1 MNLNLNNALSDIWKI
16 LTPLDKRKLGVVSIL
31 VVFMTIIESLGVVS
45 IMPFLA
51 VLANPESAQHNFLLK
66 KIYIFL
72 DVNNINQFIVY
83 LGVISLFIVVFSAIL
98 KIITQ
103 HGLNRF
109 SSLQR
114 HYFSSRLLDIYL
126 KQNYSFFIQRNSADL
141 TKILLN
147 DVDQVVWGVLKPLL
161 TILSYGLIVMAMII
175 LLIFYDPLMALT
187 IAGVIILFYTLMFL
201 IVKKFMKKIS
211 QEFLKANI
219 ERYQSC
225 QEVFGGIKDVMINH
239 AHDYYY
245 KRFDQ
250 NSRIHAR
257 HLASQESLAQIPL
270 HIIETIGYGC
280 LILLAIFLVLQ
291 NHSVGT
297 ILPVIGLYG
306 VAAYRMLPAA
316 QNIYRAITTYKFSE
330 HILNGVVDEFVL
342 HSSEKGLNI
351 NSESVQFN
359 QFIELVN
366 VSFAY
371 PNQLEKQVLKN
382 INLRI
387 DKNTSLGI
395 IGKSGSGKSTL
406 MDIMLGLLEPTSG
419 VLKIDGKVI
428 NDANVR
434 SWQSLVSYVPQFI
447 YLADMTIAENIAF
460 GISKE
465 KIDFQLVKDVAKLAQ
480 IDEFIIQDLK
490 DDYNTVIGERGILL
504 SGGQRQRL
512 GIARALYKQP
522 QVIFMDEATS
532 ALDTETEKAVNEAIQ
547 SLNGKMTMVII
558 AHRESAIMGC
568 DSIITCEK
576 ILKDSTK

>member
-1 MNLNLNNALSDIWKI
+1 MDNSLFKIWKI
-16 LTPLDKRKLGVVSIL
+16 LTPLDKKKLGVVSIL
-31 VVFMTIIESLGVVS
+31 VVFMTIIESIGVVS

-51 VLANPESAQHNFLLK
+51 VLANPESIQHNFLLK
-66 KIYIFL
+66 KVYNFFK
-72 DVNNINQFIVY
+72 VQSSNQFVIY
-83 LGVISLFIVVFSAIL
+83 LGVISLIIVVFSAVL
-98 KIITQ
+98 KILTQ
-103 HGLNRF
+103 YALNRF

-114 HYFSSRLLDIYL
+114 HYFSSRLLKVYL

-147 DVDQVVWGVLKPLL
+147 DVDQVVWGVIKPVLS
-161 TILSYGLIVMAMII
+161 ILSYGLIIVAMIV
-175 LLIFYDPLMALT
+175 LLIFYDPMMALT
-187 IAGVIILFYTLMFL
+187 TAGVIVSFYASMFY
-201 IVKKFMKKIS
+201 IVKKFMKRIS
-211 QEFLKANI
+211 KEFSIANQ

-239 AHDYYY
+239 AHDYYF

-257 HLASQESLAQIPL
+257 HLASQESLGQIPL

-330 HILNGVVDEFVL
+330 HILNGVSREFELDSNEIIQNISQEVIKFN
-342 HSSEKGLNI
+342 HS
-351 NSESVQFN
+351 
-359 QFIELVN
+359 IELDN

-371 PNQLEKQVLKN
+371 PNKSEKLILEH
-382 INLRI
+382 INLKI
-387 DKNTSLGI
+387 DKNSSLGI
-395 IGKSGSGKSTL
+395 TGKSGSGKSTL
-406 MDIMLGLLEPTSG
+406 MDIMLGLLQPTSG

-428 NDANVR
+428 NDTNVR
-434 SWQSLVSYVPQFI
+434 NWQSLVSYVPQFI
-447 YLADMTIAENIAF
+447 YLADMTVAENIAF
-460 GISKE
+460 GVPKDQ
-465 KIDFQLVKDVAKLAQ
+465 IDFEVVVKSAKLAQ
-480 IDEFIIQDLK
+480 IDEFIIQNLK
-490 DDYNTVIGERGILL
+490 DGYNTMIGERGILL

-512 GIARALYKQP
+512 GIARAMYKQP

-532 ALDTETEKAVNEAIQ
+532 ALDSETERAVNEAIQ

-558 AHRESAIMGC
+558 AHRESAIENC
-568 DSIITCEK
+568 NDIFYI
-576 ILKDSTK
+576 

>member
-1 MNLNLNNALSDIWKI
+1 MSSSLKNIWNI
-16 LTPLDKRKLGVVSIL
+16 LTPLDKRKLSVVSIL
-31 VVFMTIIESLGVVS
+31 VIFVTIIESIGVVS

-51 VLANPESAQHNFLLK
+51 VLANPESAQQNFLLK
-66 KIYIFL
+66 KIYVL
-72 DVNNINQFIVY
+72 LGVNTSNQFIVY
-83 LGVISLFIVVFSAIL
+83 LGCISLVIVVFSAFL
-98 KIITQ
+98 KVIAQ
-103 HGLNRF
+103 YSLNRF
-109 SSLQR
+109 SNLQR

-141 TKILLN
+141 TKIILN

-161 TILSYGLIVMAMII
+161 TVLSYGFIVIAMILI
-175 LLIFYDPLMALT
+175 LIFYDPLMALT
-187 IAGVIILFYTLMFL
+187 IASVIIAFYMLMFL
-201 IVKKFMKKIS
+201 VVKTFMKRIS
-211 QEFLKANI
+211 QEYSKANQ

-245 KRFDQ
+245 ERFDR

-257 HLASQESLAQIPL
+257 HLAAQESLGQIPL
-270 HIIETIGYGC
+270 HVMETIGYGC

-330 HILNGVVDEFVL
+330 HILNGVSHEFELDSNEVKQTIRQ
-342 HSSEKGLNI
+342 EMIK
-351 NSESVQFN
+351 FN
-359 QFIELVN
+359 YRIELED

-371 PNQLEKQVLKN
+371 PNSPEKKILEH
-382 INLRI
+382 INLTI
-387 DKNTSLGI
+387 DKNNSLGI
-395 IGKSGSGKSTL
+395 TGKSGSGKSTL
-406 MDIMLGLLEPTSG
+406 MDIMLGLLQPTSG
-419 VLKIDGKVI
+419 LLKIDGEVI
-428 NDANVR
+428 NHSNVQ

-447 YLADMTIAENIAF
+447 YLADMTVAENIAF
-460 GISKE
+460 GIAKDQ
-465 KIDFQLVKDVAKLAQ
+465 IDFQLVQNAAKLAQ
-480 IDEFIIQDLK
+480 IDEFITQNLK
-490 DDYNTVIGERGILL
+490 DGYNTMIGERGILL

-532 ALDTETEKAVNEAIQ
+532 ALDTKTEKAVNEAIK
-547 SLNGKMTMVII
+547 SLSGKMTMVII
-558 AHRESAIMGC
+558 AHRESAVADC
-568 DSIITCEK
+568 NK
-576 ILKDSTK
+576 LLRL

>member
-1 MNLNLNNALSDIWKI
+1 MWKI
-16 LTPLDKRKLGVVSIL
+16 LTPLDKRKLGIVSIL
-31 VVFMTIIESLGVVS
+31 VIFMTVIESLGVVS

-51 VLANPESAQHNFLLK
+51 VLANPESGQQNFLLK
-66 KIYIFL
+66 KLYIL
-72 DVNNINQFIVY
+72 LNAKDKNQFIVY
-83 LGVISLFIVVFSAIL
+83 LGGISLVIVIFSAVL
-98 KIITQ
+98 KIISQ
-103 HGLNRF
+103 YSLNRF

-147 DVDQVVWGVLKPLL
+147 DVDQVVWGILKPLL
-161 TILSYGLIVMAMII
+161 TVLSYGLIIIAMII
-175 LLIFYDPLMALT
+175 LLILYDPLMAFT
-187 IAGVIILFYTLMFL
+187 TAGVIITFYTVMFL
-201 IVKKFMKKIS
+201 VVKKFMKKIS
-211 QEFLKANI
+211 QEFSKANQ

-245 KRFDQ
+245 ERFNR

-257 HLASQESLAQIPL
+257 HLATQESLGQIPL
-270 HIIETIGYGC
+270 HIIETIGYGS

-291 NHSVGT
+291 DQHVGV

-316 QNIYRAITTYKFSE
+316 QNIYRSVTTYKFSE
-330 HILNGVVDEFVL
+330 HILNVVIREL
-342 HSSEKGLNI
+342 GLDLK
-351 NSESVQFN
+351 ESVQN
-359 QFIELVN
+359 TNNEIVQYNYSIELVD

-371 PNQLEKQVLKN
+371 PNRPEKKILEH
-382 INLRI
+382 INLTI
-387 DKNTSLGI
+387 DKNTSLGVT
-395 IGKSGSGKSTL
+395 GKSGSGKSTL
-406 MDIMLGLLEPTSG
+406 MDIMLGLLQPTSG
-419 VLKIDGKVI
+419 LLKIDGKVI
-428 NDANVR
+428 NEANVQ
-434 SWQSLVSYVPQFI
+434 SWQNLVSYVPQFI

-460 GISKE
+460 GTPKDQ
-465 KIDFQLVKDVAKLAQ
+465 IDFQLVKNAAKLAQ
-480 IDEFIIQDLK
+480 IDEFIIQNLK
-490 DDYNTVIGERGILL
+490 DGYNTMIGERGILL

-532 ALDTETEKAVNEAIQ
+532 ALDTETEIAVNEAIQ

-558 AHRESAIMGC
+558 AHRESAVAGC
-568 DSIITCEK
+568 DRIMA
-576 ILKDSTK
+576 L

>member
-1 MNLNLNNALSDIWKI
+1 MFKTLQQLWNI
-16 LTPLDKRKLGVVSIL
+16 LTPLDKKKLGVVAIF

-51 VLANPESAQHNFLLK
+51 VLANQESVQHNFLLK
-66 KIYIFL
+66 RLYIWFQ
-72 DVNNINQFIVY
+72 VENTNQFIVY
-83 LGVISLFIVVFSAIL
+83 LGLISLSIVIFSAVL
-98 KIITQ
+98 KIMTQ
-103 HGLNRF
+103 YSLNRF

-114 HYFSSRLLDIYL
+114 HYFSSRLLSIYL

-161 TILSYGLIVMAMII
+161 TILSYGLIVIAMII
-175 LLIFYDPLMALT
+175 LLIFYDPLMAFT
-187 IAGVIILFYTLMFL
+187 IAGVIIAFYTLMFL
-201 IVKKFMKKIS
+201 VVKKFMKKIS
-211 QEFLKANI
+211 QEFSRANQ

-245 KRFDQ
+245 KRFDH

-257 HLASQESLAQIPL
+257 HLASQESLGQIPL

-280 LILLAIFLVLQ
+280 LIILAIFLVLQ

-306 VAAYRMLPAA
+306 VAAYRMLPAT
-316 QNIYRAITTYKFSE
+316 QNIYRAVTTYKFSE
-330 HILNGVVDEFVL
+330 HILNDVICEFELDSKERVQNIDNQL
-342 HSSEKGLNI
+342 VEFNHS
-351 NSESVQFN
+351 
-359 QFIELVN
+359 IELID
-366 VSFAY
+366 VSFSY
-371 PNQLEKQVLKN
+371 PNRPEKKILEH
-382 INLRI
+382 INLKV
-387 DKNTSLGI
+387 DKNSSLGI
-395 IGKSGSGKSTL
+395 TGKSGSGKSTL
-406 MDIMLGLLEPTSG
+406 MDIMLGLLQPTSG
-419 VLKIDGKVI
+419 VLKIDGKAI
-428 NDANVR
+428 NEKNAK

-447 YLADMTIAENIAF
+447 YLADMTVAENIAF
-460 GISKE
+460 GIPKDQ
-465 KIDFQLVKDVAKLAQ
+465 IDFQSVRNAAQLAQ
-480 IDEFIIQDLK
+480 IDEFIIQNLK
-490 DDYNTVIGERGILL
+490 DGYNTIIGERGILL

-558 AHRESAIMGC
+558 AHRESAVAGC
-568 DSIITCEK
+568 DK
-576 ILKDSTK
+576 ILNL

>member
-1 MNLNLNNALSDIWKI
+1 MWKI
-16 LTPLDKRKLGVVSIL
+16 LTPLDKRKLGIVSIL
-31 VVFMTIIESLGVVS
+31 VIFMTVVESLGVVS

-51 VLANPESAQHNFLLK
+51 VLANPESAQQNFLLK
-66 KIYIFL
+66 QLYIL
-72 DVNNINQFIVY
+72 LNAKDKNQFIVY
-83 LGVISLFIVVFSAIL
+83 LGGVSLVTVIFSAVL
-98 KIITQ
+98 KIISQ
-103 HGLNRF
+103 YSLNRF

-147 DVDQVVWGVLKPLL
+147 DVDQVVWGILKPLL
-161 TILSYGLIVMAMII
+161 TVLSYGLIIIAMII
-175 LLIFYDPLMALT
+175 LLILYDPLMAFT
-187 IAGVIILFYTLMFL
+187 TAGVIITFYTVMFL
-201 IVKKFMKKIS
+201 VVKKFMKKIS
-211 QEFLKANI
+211 QEFSKANQ

-245 KRFDQ
+245 ERFNR

-257 HLASQESLAQIPL
+257 HLATQESLGQIPL

-291 NHSVGT
+291 DQHVGV

-316 QNIYRAITTYKFSE
+316 QNIYRSVTTYKFSE
-330 HILNGVVDEFVL
+330 HILNGVIREFEFDL
-342 HSSEKGLNI
+342 K
-351 NSESVQFN
+351 ESVQN
-359 QFIELVN
+359 TNNEIVQYNHSIELVDA
-366 VSFAY
+366 SFAY
-371 PNQLEKQVLKN
+371 PNRPEKKILEH

-387 DKNTSLGI
+387 DKNTSLGVT
-395 IGKSGSGKSTL
+395 GKSGSGKSTL
-406 MDIMLGLLEPTSG
+406 MDIMLGLLQPTSG
-419 VLKIDGKVI
+419 LLKIDGKVI
-428 NDANVR
+428 NEANVQ
-434 SWQSLVSYVPQFI
+434 SWQNLVSYVPQFI
-447 YLADMTIAENIAF
+447 YLADITIAENIAF
-460 GISKE
+460 GTPKDQ
-465 KIDFQLVKDVAKLAQ
+465 IDFQLVKNAAKLAQ
-480 IDEFIIQDLK
+480 IDEFIIQNLK
-490 DDYNTVIGERGILL
+490 DGYNTMIGERGILL

-558 AHRESAIMGC
+558 AHRKSAVENC
-568 DSIITCEK
+568 DKVIR
-576 ILKDSTK
+576 LVNV

>member
-1 MNLNLNNALSDIWKI
+1 MSSALNNALSNIWKI

-31 VVFMTIIESLGVVS
+31 VVFMTIIESLGVIS

-72 DVNNINQFIVY
+72 AVNNTNQFIVY
-83 LGVISLFIVVFSAIL
+83 LGFISLFIVVFSAIL

-141 TKILLN
+141 TKVLLN

-161 TILSYGLIVMAMII
+161 TILSYGLIVITMII

-187 IAGVIILFYTLMFL
+187 IAGVIVLFYTLMFL

-211 QEFLKANI
+211 QEFSKANI

-239 AHDYYY
+239 AHNYYY

-280 LILLAIFLVLQ
+280 LILLSIFLVLQ
-291 NHSVGT
+291 DHSVGT

-330 HILNGVVDEFVL
+330 HILNGVVDEF
-342 HSSEKGLNI
+342 GLATKENDI
-351 NSESVQFN
+351 NSESIQFN
-359 QFIELVN
+359 QSIELVDVN
-366 VSFAY
+366 FAY
-371 PNQLEKQVLKN
+371 PNQLEKKILKN

-387 DKNTSLGI
+387 EKNTSLGI
-395 IGKSGSGKSTL
+395 TGKSGSGKSTL
-406 MDIMLGLLEPTSG
+406 MDIMLGLLQPSSG
-419 VLKIDGKVI
+419 VLKVDGQVI
-428 NDANVR
+428 NDTNVR

-447 YLADMTIAENIAF
+447 YLADMTVAENIAF
-460 GISKE
+460 GIPKNQ
-465 KIDFQLVKDVAKLAQ
+465 IDIQLVKEAAKLAQ
-480 IDEFIIQDLK
+480 IDEFITQDLK
-490 DDYNTVIGERGILL
+490 DSYNTVIGERGILL

-547 SLNGKMTMVII
+547 CLNGKMTMVII
-558 AHRESAIMGC
+558 AHRESAV
-568 DSIITCEK
+568 EK
-576 ILKDSTK
+576 CNKFLNLN

>member
-1 MNLNLNNALSDIWKI
+1 MRYDLKNTIINVWKI
-16 LTPLDKRKLGVVSIL
+16 LTPLDKRKLSIVAVL
-31 VVFMTIIESLGVVS
+31 VIFMTIIESLGVIS

-51 VLANPESAQHNFLLK
+51 VLANPESVQQNFLLK
-66 KIYIFL
+66 KIYFL
-72 DVNNINQFIVY
+72 LNVKDTNQFIIY
-83 LGVISLFIVVFSAIL
+83 LGAISLVIVVFSACI

-103 HGLNRF
+103 YALNRF

-147 DVDQVVWGVLKPLL
+147 DVDQVVWGILKPLL
-161 TILSYGLIVMAMII
+161 TILSYGLIIIAMII
-175 LLIFYDPLMALT
+175 LLIFYDPFMALT
-187 IAGVIILFYTLMFL
+187 TAGVIITFYSLMFL
-201 IVKKFMKKIS
+201 VVKKIMAKIS
-211 QEFLKANI
+211 HEYSKANQ

-225 QEVFGGIKDVMINH
+225 QEVFGGIKDVMVNH

-245 KRFDQ
+245 ERFNT

-257 HLASQESLAQIPL
+257 HLATQESLGQIPL

-291 NHSVGT
+291 DQHVGV

-306 VAAYRMLPAA
+306 VAAYRILPAA
-316 QNIYRAITTYKFSE
+316 QNIYRAVTTYKFSE
-330 HILNGVVDEFVL
+330 HILMDVAQEFELSKINNGQKTKDE
-342 HSSEKGLNI
+342 K
-351 NSESVQFN
+351 FN
-359 QFIELVN
+359 FTNKIELID
-366 VSFAY
+366 VSFTY
-371 PNQLEKQVLKN
+371 PNQQEKQILDHIN
-382 INLRI
+382 IKI
-387 DKNTSLGI
+387 EKNTSLGI
-395 IGKSGSGKSTL
+395 TGKSGSGKSTL
-406 MDIMLGLLEPTSG
+406 MDIMLGLLQPTSG
-419 VLKIDGKVI
+419 TLKVDEKVI
-428 NDANVR
+428 TEVNAQ

-447 YLADMTIAENIAF
+447 YLADMSVAENIAF
-460 GISKE
+460 GIPKN
-465 KIDFQLVKDVAKLAQ
+465 KIDFKLLEDVAKLAQ
-480 IDEFIIQDLK
+480 IHDFIIKNLK
-490 DDYNTVIGERGILL
+490 DGYNTMIGERGILL

-558 AHRESAIMGC
+558 AHRKSAVADC
-568 DSIITCEK
+568 SN
-576 ILKDSTK
+576 ILNL